1 MKKKVFCVILVLCPV
16 FTFGQKIAYLHTDS
30 ILLSIP
36 QYASKMA
43 KLDSVKQAYSKEVET
58 GVAGVQSQYEKLIT
72 PYAPKNNETVQAL
85 KSRMNVSDTLR
96 LSLLQKEATQWQE
109 KRQTYEKML
118 QNQYN
123 LDVQPLLNKVNALV
137 ADYAKVNGISA
148 VYSFEQLRGAL
159 IYIDNKQNITGII
172 IRKLKQK

>member
-1 MKKKVFCVILVLCPV
+1 MKKRVFYMILALCPV
-16 FTFGQKIAYLHTDS
+16 FVFGQKMAYLHTDS

-43 KLDSVKQAYSKEVET
+43 KLDSVRQGYSKEVET

-85 KSRMNVSDTLR
+85 KSRMSVSDTLQ
-96 LSLLQKEATQWQE
+96 LSLLQKEAAQWQE
-109 KRQTYEKML
+109 KRQTYDKML

-123 LDVQPLLNKVNALV
+123 LDVQPLLNKVNAAV
-137 ADYAKVNGISA
+137 ADYAKANGLSA

-159 IYIDNKQNITGII
+159 IYIDTKLNITGVI